1 MCAIDRFQT
10 GENMKNTIVTAAMA
24 AVFASVALA
33 SATAH
38 AQSKPLAVWQ
48 PAPEGEKDPAKR
60 VPTTSVPTDAVSAQ
74 SLAHP
79 QASSAVQQ
87 SYAAAAPSATM
98 EEESRGGVFL
108 GVQGGKGWVYD
119 DVDQSA
125 RAVNAGYRWQAGAVS
140 LVGIELAAGR
150 LDDAEDDGFRYGK
163 VDYSSVGVNARFNF
177 GRDNPVYGLVRAGY
191 WAADIGAFDDTVDG
205 GYFGLG
211 VGVDFNRHFNMS
223 LVYTNH
229 VYFNEYAWTDDG
241 FEYDASRA
249 DLLMLGAEVRF

>member
-1 MCAIDRFQT
+1 
-10 GENMKNTIVTAAMA
+10 MKNTILTAAMA

-33 SATAH
+33 SAAAH
-38 AQSKPLAVWQ
+38 AQTKPLTAWQ
-48 PAPEGEKDPAKR
+48 PPQHVEKDPAKR
-60 VPTTSVPTDAVSAQ
+60 VVTTPAPVTEVAPQSVTQ
-74 SLAHP
+74 S
-79 QASSAVQQ
+79 QSVGAVQQ
-87 SYAAAAPSATM
+87 PYAAAAQVPM
-98 EEESRGGVFL
+98 LDEENRGGFFL

-125 RAVNAGYRWQAGAVS
+125 RAVNAGYRWQAGAVT

-150 LDDAEDDGFRYGK
+150 LDDAEHDGFRYGK

-177 GRDNPVYGLVRAGY
+177 GRNNPVYGVVRAGY
-191 WAADIGAFDDTVDG
+191 WAADIGEFDDSVDG